1 MPFVRG
7 ISSQESWRQYRIV
20 NLTSHLRLDQ
30 SDSDT
35 GDEGGDLAMLNWLM
49 TVVLYNYFSTQK
61 YLIVDVSSFND
72 ESWTL
77 MSSIIMQPFVF

>member
-20 NLTSHLRLDQ
+20 NLTPHLRLDQ

-35 GDEGGDLAMLNWLM
+35 RDEGGDLAMLN
-49 TVVLYNYFSTQK
+49 
-61 YLIVDVSSFND
+61 
-72 ESWTL
+72 
-77 MSSIIMQPFVF
+77 